1 MASACKKLVIIISLG
16 DFKNLQLS
24 IFYVVFIWDFDLN
37 KKRCRSSYG
46 KIISKFHLLDLSKV
60 SWKLLWGL
68 NENRSSIHSLFL
80 ELKQL
85 NLILSFRTISFNV
98 VDLMVNNGN
107 SWAVMW
113 VTYASAESVPTL
125 TQKNKSTWFKFDL
138 HYEEKNLF
146 GQLFLLFILLLL

>member
-1 MASACKKLVIIISLG
+1 MFLFEILILIRKEH
-16 DFKNLQLS
+16 
-24 IFYVVFIWDFDLN
+24 
-37 KKRCRSSYG
+37 RCSYG
-46 KIISKFHLLDLSKV
+46 KIVPKFHLLDPIKV
-60 SWKLLWGL
+60 SWKLLWRFF
-68 NENRSSIHSLFL
+68 ENRSSIHSLFL

-107 SWAVMW
+107 SCAVMW

-125 TQKNKSTWFKFDL
+125 TQKNKSTLFKFDL

-146 GQLFLLFILLLL
+146 GQLFLLLILLPL

>member
-37 KKRCRSSYG
+37 KKRYRSSYG

-68 NENRSSIHSLFL
+68 NENRSSIHTLFL
-80 ELKQL
+80 ALKQL
-85 NLILSFRTISFNV
+85 NLILSYGTISFSV
-98 VDLMVNNGN
+98 VDLMVNNWN
-107 SWAVMW
+107 SWAVIW
-113 VTYASAESVPTL
+113 VTYASAEDVPTL
-125 TQKNKSTWFKFDL
+125 TQKKKLTWFKFDL
-138 HYEEKNLF
+138 HWE
-146 GQLFLLFILLLL
+146 